1 MTSIISNHS
10 YLNDPGGTEIMRN
23 VLPTRFRNDRKKEK
37 QLEKFNKKL
46 FVIERRRKKCIIAV
60 APGKSEKSFKVFLLP
75 GKLRN
80 KAFSIV

>member
-10 YLNDPGGTEIMRN
+10 YVNDPGGTEIMRN
-23 VLPTRFRNDRKKEK
+23 VLPTRFRNDKKKRKTK
-37 QLEKFNKKL
+37 KFNKKL
-46 FVIERRRKKCIIAV
+46 FVFEGRRKKYIIAI

>member
-1 MTSIISNHS
+1 
-10 YLNDPGGTEIMRN
+10 MRN
-23 VLPTRFRNDRKKEK
+23 VLPTRFRNDKKRKTARE
-37 QLEKFNKKL
+37 
-46 FVIERRRKKCIIAV
+46 VIERRRKKYIVAV

>member
-1 MTSIISNHS
+1 M
-10 YLNDPGGTEIMRN
+10 MKK
-23 VLPTRFRNDRKKEK
+23 RKT
-37 QLEKFNKKL
+37 EKFNKKL
-46 FVIERRRKKCIIAV
+46 FVIERRRKKYIIAV